1 MSLMNK
7 LKSETDKS
15 DTGASSAIGSI
26 LTTDT
31 SKEQELLNQANKAL
45 KNTKYE
51 LFPDVF
57 ANEEQTK
64 ALDNLDTFVKAPRD
78 KSEKYQSTFV
88 LVGAAGTGKT
98 TIVKKILELNPNKKV
113 VGAAVSNAAKN
124 VLNNSLRKGNV
135 TTIASLVGY
144 KENRATGKY
153 ELDPKFEL
161 AKSPIKKAEI
171 LIIDETSMIS
181 KEMIAAIYNLAP
193 ANCKIIF
200 MGDNKQLP
208 PIGEKDD
215 SQTFNAASKPEYNA
229 KLTQRMRQDE
239 DSPIVGLSDIIGA
252 NIEKALNEI
261 KRRVISRRVS
271 DFNPITNKGLLFA
284 TVNEFYSELKK
295 DLLADIQN
303 TKIIGYTNA
312 LRETMNNTARELI
325 WGEQGAK
332 NEYNVGEILVA
343 NDLKYDK
350 GIING
355 EYYKVTS
362 VTPSPTSVNIEVL
375 NVVNGQARISP
386 MSFPGYRL
394 AVEVISDGDNF
405 GKTIY
410 LNLPTKESKTAID
423 KYQKS
428 YADNKQWGIFYR
440 NRDVLFDV
448 DYGYAITSHKA
459 QGSTINNAYVM
470 EDDIVD
476 SQMSNKEVNQS
487 LNVAVTRPR
496 NKAVIYSQYNKPTS
510 EEKLSAEEI
519 SRMESTGE
527 SFQPKEEFVTSEA
540 NVKALLRQKGIIDKY
555 LNIIDLGKFRSEHL
569 KLRNQ
574 IKEYFPNFNDKL
586 FIESDNG
593 KKAYPNKEAF
603 KKLDKLQG
611 INYQPAE
618 EVTPLALPEYKID
631 TALQNK
637 DGSKR
642 FASTSRDGVIT
653 INPVTS
659 TKEFFDYFEGKE
671 GGITSQQKAK
681 VLEQLSNQG
690 WSLDRI
696 KSVLKDSETINNFL
710 VLHEQSHVENKDI
723 DVYWSMG
730 KDLLTEDKIKI
741 EARATI
747 DALNQIENAPK
758 EVKQKAQQT
767 QKDVVSSAIENQID
781 ELIRKGIIKA
791 KCD

>member
-1 MSLMNK
+1 
-7 LKSETDKS
+7 
-15 DTGASSAIGSI
+15 
-26 LTTDT
+26 
-31 SKEQELLNQANKAL
+31 
-45 KNTKYE
+45 
-51 LFPDVF
+51 
-57 ANEEQTK
+57 
-64 ALDNLDTFVKAPRD
+64 
-78 KSEKYQSTFV
+78 
-88 LVGAAGTGKT
+88 
-98 TIVKKILELNPNKKV
+98 
-113 VGAAVSNAAKN
+113 
-124 VLNNSLRKGNV
+124 
-135 TTIASLVGY
+135 
-144 KENRATGKY
+144 
-153 ELDPKFEL
+153 
-161 AKSPIKKAEI
+161 
-171 LIIDETSMIS
+171 MIS
-181 KEMIAAIYNLAP
+181 KEMMAAIYNLAP

-215 SQTFNAASKPEYNA
+215 SQTFNAATKPEYNA

-239 DSPIVGLSDIIGA
+239 DSPIIGLSDIIGA

-271 DFNPITNKGLLFA
+271 DFNPITNKGLLFV

-332 NEYNVGEILVA
+332 NEYNIGEILVA
-343 NDLKYDK
+343 NDLKYDR

-362 VTPSPTSVNIEVL
+362 VTPSPTAVNIEVL

-527 SFQPKEEFVTSEA
+527 SFQPKEEYVTSEA
-540 NVKALLRQKGIIDKY
+540 NVKLLLRQKGIIDKY
-555 LNIIDLGKFRSEHL
+555 LNIKDLGKFRSEHL

-593 KKAYPNKEAF
+593 TKAYPNKEAF

-618 EVTPLALPEYKID
+618 EVTPLSLPEYKVD

-642 FASTSRDGVIT
+642 FASTSRDGIIT

-671 GGITSQQKAK
+671 GGVTSQQKAK
-681 VLEQLSNQG
+681 VLEELSNQG

-696 KSVLKDSETINNFL
+696 KSVLKDPETINNFL

-741 EARATI
+741 ETRATI
-747 DALNQIENAPK
+747 DALNQIKNAPK

>member
-1 MSLMNK
+1 
-7 LKSETDKS
+7 
-15 DTGASSAIGSI
+15 
-26 LTTDT
+26 
-31 SKEQELLNQANKAL
+31 
-45 KNTKYE
+45 
-51 LFPDVF
+51 
-57 ANEEQTK
+57 
-64 ALDNLDTFVKAPRD
+64 
-78 KSEKYQSTFV
+78 
-88 LVGAAGTGKT
+88 
-98 TIVKKILELNPNKKV
+98 
-113 VGAAVSNAAKN
+113 
-124 VLNNSLRKGNV
+124 
-135 TTIASLVGY
+135 
-144 KENRATGKY
+144 
-153 ELDPKFEL
+153 
-161 AKSPIKKAEI
+161 
-171 LIIDETSMIS
+171 
-181 KEMIAAIYNLAP
+181 
-193 ANCKIIF
+193 
-200 MGDNKQLP
+200 
-208 PIGEKDD
+208 
-215 SQTFNAASKPEYNA
+215 
-229 KLTQRMRQDE
+229 
-239 DSPIVGLSDIIGA
+239 
-252 NIEKALNEI
+252 
-261 KRRVISRRVS
+261 
-271 DFNPITNKGLLFA
+271 
-284 TVNEFYSELKK
+284 
-295 DLLADIQN
+295 
-303 TKIIGYTNA
+303 
-312 LRETMNNTARELI
+312 
-325 WGEQGAK
+325 
-332 NEYNVGEILVA
+332 
-343 NDLKYDK
+343 
-350 GIING
+350 
-355 EYYKVTS
+355 
-362 VTPSPTSVNIEVL
+362 
-375 NVVNGQARISP
+375 
-386 MSFPGYRL
+386 
-394 AVEVISDGDNF
+394 
-405 GKTIY
+405 
-410 LNLPTKESKTAID
+410 
-423 KYQKS
+423 
-428 YADNKQWGIFYR
+428 
-440 NRDVLFDV
+440 
-448 DYGYAITSHKA
+448 
-459 QGSTINNAYVM
+459 M

-618 EVTPLALPEYKID
+618 EVTPLSLPEYKVD